1 MINFDLENILIIIIL
16 LSFLSLLFRVMLRT
30 KKNILKFTII
40 LSLCLFFV

>member
-30 KKNILKFTII
+30 KKTY
-40 LSLCLFFV
+40 